1 MQSIKDVIKHIP
13 WVVGRPDGYYFLAD
27 PLLIDAPPA
36 TVWELVKNVGEY
48 HHYSHETILASLPQ
62 GELKVGNTIHLVLYP
77 HACVGN
83 IIPASDERISV
94 VDDEHH
100 ILAWERATPFG
111 GSTEC
116 YRVLESVDDGR
127 KTASY
132 IALKIP
138 GSVGFFTSHL
148 LKAKIEAAFNRVN
161 QGIKEEAEQAR
172 HSQAGCR
179 H

>member
-1 MQSIKDVIKHIP
+1 MQSRKDAIKHIP

-27 PLLIDAPPA
+27 PLIIDAPPA

-48 HHYSHETILASLPQ
+48 HHYSHETIVASLPQ

-77 HACVGN
+77 RECVGK

-116 YRVLESVDDGR
+116 YRVLEPVEDGK
-127 KTASY
+127 KTESF

-138 GSVGFFTSHL
+138 GFTGFFTSHL
-148 LKAKIEAAFNRVN
+148 LKSKIEGAFNQVN
-161 QGIKEEAEQAR
+161 HGIKDEAER
-172 HSQAGCR
+172 KEHSLR
-179 H
+179 